1 MTPQLWVTL
10 ICAVLGSGGVTAIT
24 TYILTERKE
33 RKAVS
38 GAHIAR
44 QKAIGEAVMMLV
56 LSELQTRCRR
66 IINAGKRTTIES
78 KQLIKLREAY
88 KALGGDGWADDL
100 YEGAME
106 QPITEEDN
114 AINFGGNR
122 NE

>member
-10 ICAVLGSGGVTAIT
+10 ICAILGSGGVTAIV

-33 RKAVS
+33 RKVAS

-66 IINAGKRTTIES
+66 IICARERTTIES

-100 YEGAME
+100 YECAME
-106 QPITEEDN
+106 QPITENDN
-114 AINFGGNR
+114 AINFGGAK
-122 NE
+122 